1 MISQEKKMKFSNLG
15 RSGLLVSDL
24 CLGTMIFGEE
34 SPRGTSPDE
43 AEKIIHRYIDAGGNY
58 IDTANAYAAGRSEE
72 IVGRAIKANRQNIVI
87 ATKVRF
93 PLEKGP
99 NNQGLSRAHIIMAVE
114 ASLRRLDTDYIDL
127 YYMHLW
133 DPITPIEESLRT
145 MDDLVKSGKVRYIG
159 VSNFKAWQ
167 LMKTL
172 AVSDGNSL
180 NRIVASQYQYS
191 LVKRDI
197 EYEFLDLCI
206 SEGVG
211 IHPWGPLG
219 GGILSGKYSPKKK
232 PETAEEGRMGV
243 TPDDYEES
251 WQRRNTQRN
260 WAILEVVDEIAKVR
274 NATYSQIAIAW
285 LRGQKAVTSTI
296 IGCRTL
302 AQLEDNLGAAVIN
315 LTEDEIDKLNHV
327 SELPELYPY
336 RMLKKQLK
344 RRISGEIRELG
355 KN

>member
-1 MISQEKKMKFSNLG
+1 MKLSNLG

-34 SPRGTSPDE
+34 SSRGTSPDD

-58 IDTANAYAAGRSEE
+58 IDTANVYAGGRSEE
-72 IVGRAIKANRQNIVI
+72 IVGQAIKNIRQNLVI

-93 PLEKGP
+93 PLAEGP
-99 NNQGLSRAHIIMAVE
+99 NNQGLSRTHIISAAE
-114 ASLRRLDTDYIDL
+114 ASLQRLDTDYIDL

-133 DPITPIEESLRT
+133 DPITPIEESLRA
-145 MDDLVKSGKVRYIG
+145 MEDLVKSGKVRYIG

-172 AVSDGNSL
+172 AVSDTNSW
-180 NRIVASQYQYS
+180 NRIVAGQYQYS

-197 EYEFLDLCI
+197 EYEFIDLCI

-219 GGILSGKYSPKKK
+219 GGILSGKYNPKKK

-243 TPDDYEES
+243 TPDGYEES

-260 WAILEVVDEIAKVR
+260 WAILDVVDEIAKVR
-274 NATYSQIAIAW
+274 NATQPQIALAW

-296 IGCRTL
+296 IGVRTL
-302 AQLEDNLGAAVIN
+302 AQLEDNLGAAEIN
-315 LTEDEIDKLNHV
+315 LTEDEMEKLNQV

-336 RMLKKQLK
+336 RMVKKQ
-344 RRISGEIRELG
+344 SEIRLSAILG
-355 KN
+355 NPPPPLPL